1 MLVRVAYASVGA
13 VERSLDTAQY
23 SKKGVTTVKIS
34 KVGVV
39 GCGFMGAGIVQ
50 VCAQSGYEVMV
61 TDISEQTL
69 NRGMATVEYYLNRGV
84 QKGRMSRQDRDL
96 TRSRIKGSIALRDLD
111 NRDLVIEAI
120 PEDMGLKRKV
130 FAELDTICRSD
141 TILCTNTSCLSVTEL
156 AQATNR
162 SGRVIGTHFLSPVP
176 PSKLLEIIKADT
188 TSEETLSEVKQ
199 FGRSL
204 GKEILVAKDTP
215 GFIFNYLLL
224 ALTGAA
230 VRLLENGV
238 ATAEDIDGSMTL
250 GLGHPIGPLALADF
264 NGLDVGYMVAR
275 AMYDRSRDPCLAPS
289 ALLKELVESGHL
301 GRKTG
306 KGFYKYRKEE

>member
-1 MLVRVAYASVGA
+1 M
-13 VERSLDTAQY
+13 E
-23 SKKGVTTVKIS
+23 IN

-61 TDISEQTL
+61 VEISEQIL
-69 NRGMATVEYYLNRGV
+69 SKGMSTIEYYLGRGV
-84 QKGRMSRQDRDL
+84 EKGRISQRDKDL
-96 TRSRIKGSIALRDLD
+96 TRARIKGSVTLEDMND
-111 NRDLVIEAI
+111 RDLVIEAI
-120 PEDMGLKRKV
+120 PEDMEQKKKV
-130 FAELDTICRSD
+130 FIELDSICPRN
-141 TILCTNTSCLSVTEL
+141 TILCSNTSCLSVTEL
-156 AQATNR
+156 AQVTN
-162 SGRVIGTHFLSPVP
+162 GPDRVIGTHFLSPVP
-176 PSKLLEIIKADT
+176 PSKLLEIVRADT
-188 TSEETLSEVKQ
+188 TGEATVATVKK

-215 GFIFNYLLL
+215 GFIFNYLLM

-238 ATAEDIDGSMTL
+238 ASAEDIDKSMTL

-264 NGLDVGYMVAR
+264 NGLDVGYMVSR
-275 AMYDRSRDPCLAPS
+275 AMYERNKDPCLAPS
-289 ALLKELVESGHL
+289 TIMKEMVESGCL

-306 KGFYKYRKEE
+306 EGFYKYKEK

>member
-1 MLVRVAYASVGA
+1 MEIR
-13 VERSLDTAQY
+13 
-23 SKKGVTTVKIS
+23 

-39 GCGFMGAGIVQ
+39 GCGFMGSGLVQ

-61 TDISEQTL
+61 TDMSEQVL
-69 NRGMATVEYYLNRGV
+69 SKGIATIEYYLNRGV
-84 QKGRMSRQDRDL
+84 DKGKMSRQDKDL
-96 TRSRIKGSIALRDLD
+96 TRSRIKGSITLKDLD
-111 NRDLVIEAI
+111 DRDLVIEAI
-120 PEDMGLKRKV
+120 PEDMGLKTKV
-130 FAELDTICRSD
+130 FGELDSICRPD

-162 SGRVIGTHFLSPVP
+162 PDRVIGTHFLSPVP
-176 PSKLLEIIKADT
+176 PSKLLEIVNADT
-188 TSEETLSEVKQ
+188 TSEETLATVEE
-199 FGRSL
+199 FGRSI
-204 GKEILVAKDTP
+204 GKEILVARDTP

-230 VRLLENGV
+230 VRLLENRV
-238 ATAEDIDGSMTL
+238 ATVADIDKSMTL

-275 AMYDRSRDPCLAPS
+275 AMYDRSKDPCLAPS
-289 ALLKELVESGHL
+289 AILKELVDSGRL

-306 KGFYKYRKEE
+306 EGFYKYRKE

>member
-1 MLVRVAYASVGA
+1 M
-13 VERSLDTAQY
+13 E
-23 SKKGVTTVKIS
+23 IN

-61 TDISEQTL
+61 VDISEQIL
-69 NRGMATVEYYLNRGV
+69 SKGMSTIEYYLGRGV
-84 QKGRMSRQDRDL
+84 EKGRISQRDKDL
-96 TRSRIKGSIALRDLD
+96 TRARIKGSVTLEDMND
-111 NRDLVIEAI
+111 RDLVIEAI
-120 PEDMGLKRKV
+120 PEDMEQKKKV
-130 FAELDTICRSD
+130 FIELDSICPRN
-141 TILCTNTSCLSVTEL
+141 TILCSNTSCLSVTEL
-156 AQATNR
+156 AQVTN
-162 SGRVIGTHFLSPVP
+162 GPDRVIGTHFLSPVP
-176 PSKLLEIIKADT
+176 PSKLLEIVRADT
-188 TSEETLSEVKQ
+188 TGEATVATVKK

-215 GFIFNYLLL
+215 GFIFNYLLM

-238 ATAEDIDGSMTL
+238 ASAEDIDKSMTL

-264 NGLDVGYMVAR
+264 NGLDVGYMVSR
-275 AMYDRSRDPCLAPS
+275 AMYERNKDPCLAPS
-289 ALLKELVESGHL
+289 TIMKEMVESGCL

-306 KGFYKYRKEE
+306 EGFYKYKEK

>member
-1 MLVRVAYASVGA
+1 M
-13 VERSLDTAQY
+13 
-23 SKKGVTTVKIS
+23 KIR

-61 TDISEQTL
+61 TDISEQILSKGT
-69 NRGMATVEYYLNRGV
+69 ATIEYYLSRGV
-84 QKGRMSRQDRDL
+84 EKGRISRQDKDL
-96 TRSRIKGSIALRDLD
+96 TRSRIKGSIDLGDLD
-111 NRDLVIEAI
+111 DRDLVIEAI
-120 PEDMGLKRKV
+120 PEDMELKKKV
-130 FAELDTICRSD
+130 FVKLDRICSAH

-162 SGRVIGTHFLSPVP
+162 PDRVIGTHFLSPVP
-176 PSKLLEIIKADT
+176 PSKLLEIVKADR
-188 TSEETLSEVKQ
+188 TSEETLAAVKE
-199 FGRSL
+199 FGHSL

-238 ATAEDIDGSMTL
+238 ATAEDIDKSMTL

-275 AMYDRSRDPCLAPS
+275 AMYDRSKDPCLAPS
-289 ALLKELVESGHL
+289 ALLKELVESGRL

-306 KGFYKYRKEE
+306 EGFYKYRKEK

>member
-1 MLVRVAYASVGA
+1 MEVR
-13 VERSLDTAQY
+13 
-23 SKKGVTTVKIS
+23 

-39 GCGFMGAGIVQ
+39 GCGFMGEGIVQ

-61 TDISEQTL
+61 IEISEQIL
-69 NRGMATVEYYLNRGV
+69 SKGMGTIEYYLSRGV
-84 QKGRMSRQDRDL
+84 EKGRISQQDKDL
-96 TRSRIKGSIALRDLD
+96 PRSRIKGSIKLKDLSG
-111 NRDLVIEAI
+111 RDLVIEAI
-120 PEDMGLKRKV
+120 PEDMERKKKV
-130 FAELDTICRSD
+130 FVQLDSICPGH
-141 TILCTNTSCLSVTEL
+141 TILCSNTSCLSVAEL
-156 AQATNR
+156 ARATSR
-162 SGRVIGTHFLSPVP
+162 PDRVMGIHFLSPVP
-176 PSKLLEIIKADT
+176 PSKLLEIVRADT
-188 TSEETLSEVKQ
+188 TSGETLETVKA

-238 ATAEDIDGSMTL
+238 ASAEDIDKSMTL

-264 NGLDVGYMVAR
+264 NGLDVGYMVSC
-275 AMYDRSRDPCLAPS
+275 AMYERGKDPCLAPS
-289 ALLKELVESGHL
+289 AILKKLVDSGRL

-306 KGFYKYRKEE
+306 EGFYKYKKEQ